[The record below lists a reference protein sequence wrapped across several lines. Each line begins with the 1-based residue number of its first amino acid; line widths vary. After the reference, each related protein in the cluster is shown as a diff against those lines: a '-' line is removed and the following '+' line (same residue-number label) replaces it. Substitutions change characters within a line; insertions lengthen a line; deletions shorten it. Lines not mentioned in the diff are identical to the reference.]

1 MKILLAL
8 AAGCGLFWI
17 ATTASAAGD
26 VDAGREKSAACAAC
40 HGTDGNSA
48 SAEWPKLAGQHAGY
62 TAKQLRDYRSGAR
75 ANDIMLGMSAGL
87 SDEDIADLA
96 AFYAAQTIEFGIADP
111 ELVLEGEA
119 LYRGGDSIR
128 GIPACSGCHGPDG
141 RGNSAANFPWLAGQH
156 AEYTAEQLALY
167 RTMVRNNDP
176 NAMMRGVA
184 ANMTD
189 QQIRAVAEFIQGLRP

>member
-156 AEYTAEQLALY
+156 AEYTAEQLTLY